1 LREQT
6 IERPALQER
15 SINQEN
21 GKRPAQFKLDEFEPK
36 TIRKGFI
43 FKENPNMEY
52 TIKKALEFRGKENSH
67 ENIKMKA
74 EAH

>member
-1 LREQT
+1 MTEK
-6 IERPALQER
+6 PALQER
-15 SINQEN
+15 SANQEMI
-21 GKRPAQFKLDEFEPK
+21 KRPAPYKIDEFEPK

-67 ENIKMKA
+67 ENIKINA
-74 EAH
+74 EVH